1 MLDCQTVPK
10 LIFNT
15 QWNYNNPR
23 KNDRLAWDGSI
34 KLNWDSKPIKDATD
48 TDNEPTI
55 NYGTAWSRHL
65 EQIWNLRI
73 SYPSSEI
80 LLWDDDITGA
90 FKHCKFNPEVIGA
103 FGYVLLQMLIIPCGL
118 QFGCTFS
125 PANFVPLAD
134 AREQLAE
141 SLSRDTELLLI
152 HKEYLDLV
160 QFSPDP
166 DESVSFIQA
175 TSCATHQGVFHT
187 DGSRKN
193 TKHNTFVDDN
203 LMAETK
209 NFMPQAM
216 AASIE
221 ALFRLLGRPDI
232 QYRKADL

>member
-1 MLDCQTVPK
+1 
-10 LIFNT
+10 
-15 QWNYNNPR
+15 
-23 KNDRLAWDGSI
+23 
-34 KLNWDSKPIKDATD
+34 
-48 TDNEPTI
+48 
-55 NYGTAWSRHL
+55 
-65 EQIWNLRI
+65 
-73 SYPSSEI
+73 
-80 LLWDDDITGA
+80 
-90 FKHCKFNPEVIGA
+90 
-103 FGYVLLQMLIIPCGL
+103 MLIIPCGL

-141 SLSRDTELLLI
+141 SLSMDTELVHI

-175 TSCATHQGVFHT
+175 TSCVTHQGVFHT

-209 NFMPQAM
+209 KFMPQAM

-232 QYRKADL
+232 QYRKAALCLEKFVKATCSYNKTQLGKVINTRTMKVSMTKERIEKMTIQLDHWHSKRKSFTLKQGAQLLGLLEHASTYVVWEIFCFTL